1 MSNTETSSFQFVVGR
16 RNGAGAAEVGDDGA
30 GPEGGDF
37 AGNLI
42 LIPTVAAA
50 GLPDGAGH
58 AAVNFLDEGLL
69 NFRTDFQDAL
79 LPAFHQLHAI
89 NGVTNLGFDHENDG
103 IVAQSGVG
111 AEKHEEIREASDS
124 YAEIGGHPFA
134 PGIVNFYA
142 ALPHQAAPNER
153 LGGAETGAV
162 NQDVNRTLDT
172 IARDDAVLADFGDA
186 FSDEFDVRTIKS
198 GVVIVGNE
206 DAFAAQLIVRSERG
220 AQFGIL
226 DPAGEQAKSNI
237 LRFLSNGF
245 IAKKAENAKLLSPE
259 NKLAQGPARNG
270 DASKAALPFLTEG
283 EIEARHNPRRRAL
296 EEMELADAWRDLRHE
311 LDRAGTGADNGDILA
326 IQVHAVIPRRGM
338 KRGTFETVKAL

>member
-89 NGVTNLGFDHENDG
+89 HGVTNLGFDHENDG

-186 FSDEFDVRTIKS
+186 FSDEFDVRTDSLPRKPRTRNSCRQKINWRKAQRVMGMLRKRLFHFSLKAKS
-198 GVVIVGNE
+198 RRGTIHGGV
-206 DAFAAQLIVRSERG
+206 RWKRWSWPTRG
-220 AQFGIL
+220 AICGTNWIAL
-226 DPAGEQAKSNI
+226 APVPTTAT
-237 LRFLSNGF
+237 FLPSRST
-245 IAKKAENAKLLSPE
+245 L
-259 NKLAQGPARNG
+259 
-270 DASKAALPFLTEG
+270 
-283 EIEARHNPRRRAL
+283 
-296 EEMELADAWRDLRHE
+296 
-311 LDRAGTGADNGDILA
+311 
-326 IQVHAVIPRRGM
+326 
-338 KRGTFETVKAL
+338 